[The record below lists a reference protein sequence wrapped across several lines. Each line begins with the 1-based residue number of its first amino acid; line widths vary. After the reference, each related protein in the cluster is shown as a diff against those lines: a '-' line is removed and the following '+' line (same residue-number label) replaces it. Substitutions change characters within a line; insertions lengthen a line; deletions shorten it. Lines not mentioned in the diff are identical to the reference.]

1 MRLANRD
8 EMSGETRGLGGYLAE
23 ERSRLF
29 DGASPKKREQML
41 AAERTREVYRAWNA
55 VCAHTREGSHATGL
69 HYRPE
74 TNELIVY
81 MDSAAWTQEM
91 TMLREIIRARMA
103 ATGVDVAGL
112 VFMTSKE
119 GYASR
124 ASSAA
129 AAGTAAGT
137 NGSPDSPAKGPAGS
151 SSARRAAKTP
161 PPHKDLTPAESTVI
175 DREVSGIKDQRL
187 QEALKS
193 AMKAS
198 FEWRKGLD
206 AQNKA

>member
-112 VFMTSKE
+112 VVMTSKE
-119 GYASR
+119 G
-124 ASSAA
+124 AA
-129 AAGTAAGT
+129 PRPPPLQGRPRGRTVRRIRPQKAPRVHRPHAGLQRLRPRIRT
-137 NGSPDSPAKGPAGS
+137 SPR
-151 SSARRAAKTP
+151 RRAP
-161 PPHKDLTPAESTVI
+161 
-175 DREVSGIKDQRL
+175 
-187 QEALKS
+187 
-193 AMKAS
+193 
-198 FEWRKGLD
+198 
-206 AQNKA
+206 

>member
-1 MRLANRD
+1 MKLANRD
-8 EMSGETRGLGGYLAE
+8 QMSGETRGLGGYLAA

-41 AAERTREVYRAWNA
+41 AAERTREVYKAWNT
-55 VCAHTREGSHATGL
+55 VCARTREGAHATGL

-74 TNELIVY
+74 TNELLVY

-103 ATGVDVAGL
+103 AVGVDVAGL

-124 ASSAA
+124 ASSSSAASAA
-129 AAGTAAGT
+129 AARRSA
-137 NGSPDSPAKGPAGS
+137 PASVS
-151 SSARRAAKTP
+151 SSAKPAV
-161 PPHKDLTPAESTVI
+161 PHVDLTPAEDALLDS
-175 DREVSGIKDQRL
+175 EVSGIQDQKL

-206 AQNKA
+206 ARNKA

>member
-29 DGASPKKREQML
+29 DGASPEKREQML

-119 GYASR
+119 DMCRCSYRHRRWTATR
-124 ASSAA
+124 AAPRPPPLQGRPRGRTVRRIRPQKA
-129 AAGTAAGT
+129 PRVHRPHAGLQRLRPRIRT
-137 NGSPDSPAKGPAGS
+137 SPR
-151 SSARRAAKTP
+151 RRAP
-161 PPHKDLTPAESTVI
+161 
-175 DREVSGIKDQRL
+175 
-187 QEALKS
+187 
-193 AMKAS
+193 
-198 FEWRKGLD
+198 
-206 AQNKA
+206 

>member
-1 MRLANRD
+1 LRLANRD

-29 DGASPKKREQML
+29 DGASPEKREQML

-103 ATGVDVAGL
+103 ATGVDVAGVHDVQGGLREPRL
-112 VFMTSKE
+112 VRRRCRDGRGDERFAGFARKRPRGFIVRTQGCKD
-119 GYASR
+119 
-124 ASSAA
+124 SA
-129 AAGTAAGT
+129 
-137 NGSPDSPAKGPAGS
+137 PA
-151 SSARRAAKTP
+151 
-161 PPHKDLTPAESTVI
+161 
-175 DREVSGIKDQRL
+175 
-187 QEALKS
+187 
-193 AMKAS
+193 
-198 FEWRKGLD
+198 
-206 AQNKA
+206 

>member
-41 AAERTREVYRAWNA
+41 AAERTREVYRSWNA

-129 AAGTAAGT
+129 AGTS
-137 NGSPDSPAKGPAGS
+137 GSADSPAKGPAGS
-151 SSARRAAKTP
+151 SPACRAAKTP
-161 PPHKDLTPAESTVI
+161 PPHKDLTPAESAVI

>member
-103 ATGVDVAGL
+103 ATGADVAGL
-112 VFMTSKE
+112 VFKTSKE

-129 AAGTAAGT
+129 AGTS
-137 NGSPDSPAKGPAGS
+137 GSADSPAKGPAGS
-151 SSARRAAKTP
+151 SSAHRAAKTP
-161 PPHKDLTPAESTVI
+161 PPHKDLTPAESAVI

>member
-1 MRLANRD
+1 
-8 EMSGETRGLGGYLAE
+8 MSGETRGLGGYLAE

-81 MDSAAWTQEM
+81 MDSAPWTQEM

-112 VFMTSKE
+112 GFMTSKE

-129 AAGTAAGT
+129 AGTS
-137 NGSPDSPAKGPAGS
+137 GSADSPAKGPAGS
-151 SSARRAAKTP
+151 SSVRRAAKTP
-161 PPHKDLTPAESTVI
+161 PPHKDLTPAESAVI

>member
-129 AAGTAAGT
+129 AGTS
-137 NGSPDSPAKGPAGS
+137 GSADSPAKGPAGS
-151 SSARRAAKTP
+151 SSVRRAAKTP
-161 PPHKDLTPAESTVI
+161 PPHKDLTPAESGLN
-175 DREVSGIKDQRL
+175 DREASGL
-187 QEALKS
+187 LEP
-193 AMKAS
+193 
-198 FEWRKGLD
+198 
-206 AQNKA
+206 

>member
-1 MRLANRD
+1 MRPAC
-8 EMSGETRGLGGYLAE
+8 T
-23 ERSRLF
+23 
-29 DGASPKKREQML
+29 
-41 AAERTREVYRAWNA
+41 
-55 VCAHTREGSHATGL
+55 TG
-69 HYRPE
+69 RRQ
-74 TNELIVY
+74 NELIVY

-91 TMLREIIRARMA
+91 AMLREIIRARMA
-103 ATGVDVAGL
+103 AMGVDVAGL

-129 AAGTAAGT
+129 AGTAAGT
-137 NGSPDSPAKGPAGS
+137 SGSADSPERAPQAHRVR
-151 SSARRAAKTP
+151 ARAAKTP
-161 PPHKDLTPAESTVI
+161 PPHKDLTPAESAVI

>member
-1 MRLANRD
+1 
-8 EMSGETRGLGGYLAE
+8 MSGETRGLGGYLAE

-55 VCAHTREGSHATGL
+55 VCAHTREGSHVTGL

-129 AAGTAAGT
+129 TGTS
-137 NGSPDSPAKGPAGS
+137 GSADSPAKGPAGS

-161 PPHKDLTPAESTVI
+161 PPHKDLTPAESAVI

>member
-69 HYRPE
+69 HYRSE

-112 VFMTSKE
+112 GFMTSKE

-129 AAGTAAGT
+129 AGTS
-137 NGSPDSPAKGPAGS
+137 GSADSPAKGPAGS

-161 PPHKDLTPAESTVI
+161 PPHKDLTPAESAVI

>member
-1 MRLANRD
+1 
-8 EMSGETRGLGGYLAE
+8 MSGETRGLGGYL
-23 ERSRLF
+23 
-29 DGASPKKREQML
+29 
-41 AAERTREVYRAWNA
+41 AWNA

-112 VFMTSKE
+112 VFMTSME

-124 ASSAA
+124 ASSAV
-129 AAGTAAGT
+129 AGTAAGT
-137 NGSPDSPAKGPAGS
+137 SGSADSPAKGPAGS
-151 SSARRAAKTP
+151 SSVRRAAKTP
-161 PPHKDLTPAESTVI
+161 PPHKDLTPAESAVI

>member
-8 EMSGETRGLGGYLAE
+8 EMRGETRGLGGYLAE

-129 AAGTAAGT
+129 AGAS
-137 NGSPDSPAKGPAGS
+137 GSADSPAKGPAGS
-151 SSARRAAKTP
+151 SPARRAAKTP
-161 PPHKDLTPAESTVI
+161 PPHKDLTPAESAVI

>member
-91 TMLREIIRARMA
+91 TMLREIIRAPS
-103 ATGVDVAGL
+103 TIS
-112 VFMTSKE
+112 FIP
-119 GYASR
+119 
-124 ASSAA
+124 
-129 AAGTAAGT
+129 
-137 NGSPDSPAKGPAGS
+137 SPPII
-151 SSARRAAKTP
+151 
-161 PPHKDLTPAESTVI
+161 L
-175 DREVSGIKDQRL
+175 L
-187 QEALKS
+187 L
-193 AMKAS
+193 
-198 FEWRKGLD
+198 
-206 AQNKA
+206 

>member
-1 MRLANRD
+1 
-8 EMSGETRGLGGYLAE
+8 MSGETRGLGGYLAE

-137 NGSPDSPAKGPAGS
+137 SGSADSP
-151 SSARRAAKTP
+151 ARRAAKTP
-161 PPHKDLTPAESTVI
+161 PPHKDLTPAESAVI

>member
-1 MRLANRD
+1 
-8 EMSGETRGLGGYLAE
+8 MSGETRGLGGYLAA
-23 ERSRLF
+23 ERRRIF
-29 DGASPKKREQML
+29 DAASPKKREQML
-41 AAERTREVYRAWNA
+41 AAERTREVYGAWNA

-74 TNELIVY
+74 TNELIIY

-103 ATGVDVAGL
+103 AVGVDVAGL

-129 AAGTAAGT
+129 AAAASAAAATAADAPRAHGAGGAGYGRGPYSST
-137 NGSPDSPAKGPAGS
+137 RKAPKAPA
-151 SSARRAAKTP
+151 
-161 PPHKDLTPAESTVI
+161 PHVDLTPEESAVL
-175 DREVSGIKDQRL
+175 DREVAGIEDEKL

-206 AQNKA
+206 ARNKA

>member
-137 NGSPDSPAKGPAGS
+137 SGSADSP
-151 SSARRAAKTP
+151 ARRAAKTP
-161 PPHKDLTPAESTVI
+161 PPHKDLTPAESAVI

-206 AQNKA
+206 AQSKA

>member
-1 MRLANRD
+1 
-8 EMSGETRGLGGYLAE
+8 MSGETRGLGGYLAE

-112 VFMTSKE
+112 GFKTSKE

-129 AAGTAAGT
+129 AGTS
-137 NGSPDSPAKGPAGS
+137 GSADSPAKGPAGS
-151 SSARRAAKTP
+151 SSAHRAAKTP
-161 PPHKDLTPAESTVI
+161 PPHKDLTPAESAVI

>member
-8 EMSGETRGLGGYLAE
+8 EMRGETRGLGGYLAE

-129 AAGTAAGT
+129 AGTS
-137 NGSPDSPAKGPAGS
+137 GSADSPAKGP
-151 SSARRAAKTP
+151 ARRAAKTP
-161 PPHKDLTPAESTVI
+161 PPHKDLTPAESAVI

>member
-1 MRLANRD
+1 
-8 EMSGETRGLGGYLAE
+8 MSGETRGLGGYLAE

-129 AAGTAAGT
+129 AGMAAGT
-137 NGSPDSPAKGPAGS
+137 SGSADSPAKGPAGS
-151 SSARRAAKTP
+151 SRAQGGKDSA
-161 PPHKDLTPAESTVI
+161 PA
-175 DREVSGIKDQRL
+175 
-187 QEALKS
+187 
-193 AMKAS
+193 
-198 FEWRKGLD
+198 
-206 AQNKA
+206 

>member
-1 MRLANRD
+1 MANRD
-8 EMSGETRGLGGYLAE
+8 QMSGETRGLGGYLAA

-55 VCAHTREGSHATGL
+55 VCAHTREGAHATGL
-69 HYRPE
+69 HYKPE

-112 VFMTSKE
+112 VFVTSKE
-119 GYASR
+119 GYTSRASVQATGAAGSRTGGTR
-124 ASSAA
+124 ASSARK
-129 AAGTAAGT
+129 
-137 NGSPDSPAKGPAGS
+137 DSKPA
-151 SSARRAAKTP
+151 
-161 PPHKDLTPAESTVI
+161 PPHVDLTPDESAAL
-175 DREVSGIKDQRL
+175 DREVSGIRDAKL

-198 FEWRKGLD
+198 FEWRKGLE
-206 AQNKA
+206 ARK

>member
-103 ATGVDVAGL
+103 AAGVDVAGL

-129 AAGTAAGT
+129 AGTS
-137 NGSPDSPAKGPAGS
+137 GSADSPAKGPAGS
-151 SSARRAAKTP
+151 SSARRAKTP
-161 PPHKDLTPAESTVI
+161 PPHKDLTPAESAVI

>member
-41 AAERTREVYRAWNA
+41 AAERTREVYRSWNA

-129 AAGTAAGT
+129 AAGTS
-137 NGSPDSPAKGPAGS
+137 GSADSPAKGPAGS

-161 PPHKDLTPAESTVI
+161 PPHKDLTPAESAVI

-206 AQNKA
+206 ARNKA

>member
-1 MRLANRD
+1 MANRD
-8 EMSGETRGLGGYLAE
+8 QMSGETRGLGGYLAA

-41 AAERTREVYRAWNA
+41 AAERTREVYQAWNA
-55 VCAHTREGSHATGL
+55 VCAHTREGAHATGL
-69 HYRPE
+69 HYKPE
-74 TNELIVY
+74 TNELVVY

-112 VFMTSKE
+112 IFITSKE

-124 ASSAA
+124 AQSSAA
-129 AAGTAAGT
+129 ASSARGASRA
-137 NGSPDSPAKGPAGS
+137 AGS
-151 SSARRAAKTP
+151 SSTRRETKGSV
-161 PPHKDLTPAESTVI
+161 PHVDLTPAENAEL
-175 DREVSGIKDQRL
+175 DREVSGIQDGRL

-198 FEWRKGLD
+198 FEWRKGLE
-206 AQNKA
+206 ARK

>member
-69 HYRPE
+69 HYRSE

-129 AAGTAAGT
+129 AGTS
-137 NGSPDSPAKGPAGS
+137 GSADSPAKSPAGS

-161 PPHKDLTPAESTVI
+161 PPHKDLTPAESAVI
-175 DREVSGIKDQRL
+175 DHEVSGIKDQRL

>member
-1 MRLANRD
+1 
-8 EMSGETRGLGGYLAE
+8 
-23 ERSRLF
+23 
-29 DGASPKKREQML
+29 
-41 AAERTREVYRAWNA
+41 
-55 VCAHTREGSHATGL
+55 
-69 HYRPE
+69 
-74 TNELIVY
+74 
-81 MDSAAWTQEM
+81 
-91 TMLREIIRARMA
+91 MLREIIRARMA

-124 ASSAA
+124 ASST

-137 NGSPDSPAKGPAGS
+137 SGSADSPAKGPAGS

-161 PPHKDLTPAESTVI
+161 PPHKDLTPAESAVI

>member
-1 MRLANRD
+1 MRSANRD

-129 AAGTAAGT
+129 AGTSGLA
-137 NGSPDSPAKGPAGS
+137 DSPAKGPAGS
-151 SSARRAAKTP
+151 SSAHRAAKTP
-161 PPHKDLTPAESTVI
+161 PPHKDLTPAESAVI

>member
-1 MRLANRD
+1 MR
-8 EMSGETRGLGGYLAE
+8 GETRGLGGYLAE

-129 AAGTAAGT
+129 AGGTS
-137 NGSPDSPAKGPAGS
+137 GSADSPAKGPAVS
-151 SSARRAAKTP
+151 SSARRAVKTP
-161 PPHKDLTPAESTVI
+161 PPHKDLTPAESAVI

>member
-1 MRLANRD
+1 
-8 EMSGETRGLGGYLAE
+8 MSGETRGLGGYLAE

-103 ATGVDVAGL
+103 ATGADVAGL
-112 VFMTSKE
+112 VFKTSKE

-129 AAGTAAGT
+129 AGTS
-137 NGSPDSPAKGPAGS
+137 GSADSPAKGPAGS
-151 SSARRAAKTP
+151 SSAHRAAKTP
-161 PPHKDLTPAESTVI
+161 PPHKDLTPAESAVI

>member
-8 EMSGETRGLGGYLAE
+8 EMRGETRGLGGYLAE

-103 ATGVDVAGL
+103 ATGVDVTGL

-129 AAGTAAGT
+129 AVTAAGT
-137 NGSPDSPAKGPAGS
+137 SGSADSPAKGPTVFS
-151 SSARRAAKTP
+151 PARRAAKTP
-161 PPHKDLTPAESTVI
+161 PPHKDLTPAESAVI

>member
-1 MRLANRD
+1 
-8 EMSGETRGLGGYLAE
+8 MSGETRGLGGYLAA

-55 VCAHTREGSHATGL
+55 VCAHTREGAHATGL
-69 HYRPE
+69 HYKPE

-124 ASSAA
+124 ASAR
-129 AAGTAAGT
+129 AAGRAGARAS
-137 NGSPDSPAKGPAGS
+137 GEGFSSPRKDDGQA
-151 SSARRAAKTP
+151 P
-161 PPHKDLTPAESTVI
+161 PRVDLTPDESAAL
-175 DREVSGIKDQRL
+175 DREVSGIQDAKL

-206 AQNKA
+206 ARK

>member
-1 MRLANRD
+1 MRLTNRD

-74 TNELIVY
+74 PNELIVY
-81 MDSAAWTQEM
+81 MDSAPWAQEM

-129 AAGTAAGT
+129 AGTS
-137 NGSPDSPAKGPAGS
+137 GSADSPAKGPAGS

-161 PPHKDLTPAESTVI
+161 PPHKDLTPAESAVI

>member
-1 MRLANRD
+1 
-8 EMSGETRGLGGYLAE
+8 
-23 ERSRLF
+23 
-29 DGASPKKREQML
+29 ML

-91 TMLREIIRARMA
+91 TMLREIIRARIV
-103 ATGVDVAGL
+103 TGVDVAGL

-129 AAGTAAGT
+129 AGTADGDVAVRRIRPQRAQRAHRPRAGRQRLRPRIRT
-137 NGSPDSPAKGPAGS
+137 SPR
-151 SSARRAAKTP
+151 RRAP
-161 PPHKDLTPAESTVI
+161 
-175 DREVSGIKDQRL
+175 
-187 QEALKS
+187 
-193 AMKAS
+193 
-198 FEWRKGLD
+198 
-206 AQNKA
+206 

>member
-1 MRLANRD
+1 
-8 EMSGETRGLGGYLAE
+8 MSGETRGLGGYLAE

-112 VFMTSKE
+112 VFMTSIMTSKE

-129 AAGTAAGT
+129 AGTS
-137 NGSPDSPAKGPAGS
+137 GSADSPAKGPAGS

-161 PPHKDLTPAESTVI
+161 PPHKDLTPAESAVI

>member
-103 ATGVDVAGL
+103 ATGVDVAGRRRGDER
-112 VFMTSKE
+112 F
-119 GYASR
+119 GRFAR
-124 ASSAA
+124 
-129 AAGTAAGT
+129 
-137 NGSPDSPAKGPAGS
+137 KGPRGLIVRAQGGKD
-151 SSARRAAKTP
+151 SA
-161 PPHKDLTPAESTVI
+161 PA
-175 DREVSGIKDQRL
+175 
-187 QEALKS
+187 
-193 AMKAS
+193 
-198 FEWRKGLD
+198 
-206 AQNKA
+206 

>member
-129 AAGTAAGT
+129 AGTSGLA
-137 NGSPDSPAKGPAGS
+137 DSSAKGPAGS

-161 PPHKDLTPAESTVI
+161 PPHKDLTPAESAVI

>member
-1 MRLANRD
+1 
-8 EMSGETRGLGGYLAE
+8 MSGETRGLGGYLAA

-41 AAERTREVYRAWNA
+41 AAERTREVYGAWNA
-55 VCAHTREGSHATGL
+55 VCAHTREGAHATGL
-69 HYRPE
+69 HYKPE

-112 VFMTSKE
+112 VFITSKE

-124 ASSAA
+124 ASVQ
-129 AAGTAAGT
+129 T
-137 NGSPDSPAKGPAGS
+137 AGS
-151 SSARRAAKTP
+151 EGGRRASPVRKDSKPA
-161 PPHKDLTPAESTVI
+161 PPHVDLTPDESAAL
-175 DREVSGIKDQRL
+175 DREVSGIRDAKL

-198 FEWRKGLD
+198 FEWRKGLE
-206 AQNKA
+206 ARK

>member
-1 MRLANRD
+1 
-8 EMSGETRGLGGYLAE
+8 MSGETRGLGGYLAA

-41 AAERTREVYRAWNA
+41 AAERAREVYRGWNA
-55 VCAHTREGSHATGL
+55 VCAHTREGAHATGL
-69 HYRPE
+69 HYKPE

-112 VFMTSKE
+112 VFITSKE

-124 ASSAA
+124 ASAQAA
-129 AAGTAAGT
+129 
-137 NGSPDSPAKGPAGS
+137 GPAGARASGEGFS
-151 SSARRAAKTP
+151 SPRKDDRQA
-161 PPHKDLTPAESTVI
+161 PPHVDLTPDESAAL
-175 DREVSGIKDQRL
+175 DREVSGIQDAKL

-206 AQNKA
+206 ARK